1 MTKGTRTFVVA
12 AVAILG
18 IGLTTGL
25 VASYMG
31 LPVAVFSSAA
41 GPDELK
47 YVPQDA
53 AVVAYANVRELM
65 DSDLRQRLRKLEP
78 NTQERDE
85 FEQRTGLDI
94 ERDIDAVVASMLPTT
109 ARSADSPA
117 TSHDN
122 HRPLVLARGRF
133 DKVRLEGLAREHGGS
148 VTDYK
153 GVRLITHK
161 GDGREAGPGREPGDG
176 REARAGREPHEMALG
191 FLEAGVVAIGTAE
204 AVRRAIDTREDG
216 RNVLSNTEL
225 MRLVGDMDQSNAWA
239 AGRFDAI
246 AQDAQLPSEF
256 RSQLPPVSWFSASGH
271 VNGGVSG
278 LFKAEARD
286 EEAAQ
291 NLRDMA
297 RGFMAMVKMQAGSQ
311 PGMKAMVDSL
321 QLGGE
326 GKTVAVAFQVPSE
339 VFEALEAAAAQ
350 RKLQGER

>member
-1 MTKGTRTFVVA
+1 MTKGTRSFVVA

-18 IGLTTGL
+18 IGLMTGL
-25 VASYMG
+25 VASHLG

-85 FEQRTGLDI
+85 FEERTGVDI
-94 ERDIDAVVASMLPTT
+94 EHDIDAVIASILPT
-109 ARSADSPA
+109 AEPAASA
-117 TSHDN
+117 SHDN

-133 DKVRLEGLAREHGGS
+133 DVVRLEGLARQHGATVG
-148 VTDYK
+148 DYQ

-161 GDGREAGPGREPGDG
+161 GDGRQDR
-176 REARAGREPHEMALG
+176 EMAMG
-191 FLEAGVVAIGTAE
+191 FLEAGVVAMGTTE
-204 AVRRAIDTREDG
+204 AVQRAIDTRKDG
-216 RNVLSNTEL
+216 RNVLSNNDL
-225 MRLVGDMDQSNAWA
+225 MRMVGDIDQSNAWA

-246 AQDAQLPSEF
+246 AQNAQLPGEF
-256 RSQLPPVSWFSASGH
+256 KGQLPPVSWFSAAGH

-278 LFKAEARD
+278 MFKAEARD

-297 RGFMAMVKMQAGSQ
+297 RGFMAMAKMQAGSQ
-311 PGMKAMVDSL
+311 PAMKTMVDSL

-339 VFEALEAAAAQ
+339 LFEALEAAAAR
-350 RKLQGER
+350 RKPQGER

>member
-1 MTKGTRTFVVA
+1 MTKRTRNFVVA
-12 AVAILG
+12 AIAVLAV
-18 IGLTTGL
+18 GLTTGL

-53 AVVAYANVRELM
+53 VVVAYANVRDVM
-65 DSDLRQRLRKLEP
+65 DSDLRQRLRAIEP
-78 NTQERDE
+78 STPERDE
-85 FEQRTGLDI
+85 FQQRTGVDI
-94 ERDIDAVVASMLPTT
+94 EHDIDSVVASMLPEP
-109 ARSADSPA
+109 ASATPAASDSP
-117 TSHDN
+117 HPD

-133 DKVRLEGLAREHGGS
+133 DVVRLEGLAREHGAT
-148 VTDYK
+148 VADYK
-153 GVRLITHK
+153 GIRVISHQ
-161 GDGREAGPGREPGDG
+161 GDGRQ
-176 REARAGREPHEMALG
+176 PHEMAIG
-191 FLEAGVVAIGTAE
+191 FLAPGVVAMGTADS
-204 AVRRAIDTREDG
+204 VHKAIDTSQDG

-225 MRLVGDMDQSNAWA
+225 MRLVGDIDQSNAWA
-239 AGRFDAI
+239 VGRFDALT
-246 AQDAQLPSEF
+246 QSAQLPGEIKG
-256 RSQLPPVSWFSASGH
+256 QLPTLSWFSATGH

-278 LFKAEARD
+278 TFKAEARD

-297 RGFMAMVKMQAGSQ
+297 RGFIAMAKMQAGTK

-339 VFEALEAAAAQ
+339 LFEALGAAAAQ
-350 RKLQGER
+350 RRHGAQ